1 MRKYPEF
8 KFEICNSIQES
19 RKGSQDQDKYQE
31 SREVFRNLEKYPGIS
46 TGFELSEKVSK
57 NFRELFRSYIKVL
70 RNLEKYS

>member
-31 SREVFRNLEKYPGIS
+31 SREVFRNLVMYQGICK
-46 TGFELSEKVSK
+46 G
-57 NFRELFRSYIKVL
+57 I
-70 RNLEKYS
+70 RNQ